1 MSQITVQSLWIDPI
15 VGDLQ
20 ILCIKSF
27 LKQGTKFVLFTYG
40 VIEHL
45 PEGVLV
51 KDANKILDKSKVF
64 KDNKNSYATFS
75 DWFRIKL
82 LYDIG
87 GWWVDC
93 DVLCIKSFSTKQEY
107 VFATERFGP
116 EGMRSLTICNAIIKM
131 PKRSAIGTVI
141 LARIDKKLA
150 DGNVLG
156 IYWTE
161 IGAQLL
167 LDEIRKAALTHFI
180 VAPEVFCPT
189 DYNNFRDL
197 IDKQGITL
205 DERTFGIHLW
215 NKMWEWN
222 NLNPMDVISEDS
234 ILAKAK
240 LNLK

>member
-40 VIEHL
+40 VIENL

-51 KDANKILDKSKVF
+51 KDANQILDKTKVF
-64 KDNKNSYATFS
+64 KDCKKSYATFS

-107 VFATERFGP
+107 VFATER
-116 EGMRSLTICNAIIKM
+116 I
-131 PKRSAIGTVI
+131 
-141 LARIDKKLA
+141 
-150 DGNVLG
+150 
-156 IYWTE
+156 WT
-161 IGAQLL
+161 
-167 LDEIRKAALTHFI
+167 
-180 VAPEVFCPT
+180 
-189 DYNNFRDL
+189 
-197 IDKQGITL
+197 
-205 DERTFGIHLW
+205 
-215 NKMWEWN
+215 
-222 NLNPMDVISEDS
+222 
-234 ILAKAK
+234 
-240 LNLK
+240 